1 METQVAIGS
10 AVWGRHKRHRSRWR
24 WRGRR
29 LRFEKEGGVGDDE
42 AEVDVDGRGD
52 AGLELEATELHGR
65 DLVELEDQALHQ
77 QRGCHSL
84 GIAFGF

>member
-1 METQVAIGS
+1 LGE
-10 AVWGRHKRHRSRWR
+10 
-24 WRGRR
+24 
-29 LRFEKEGGVGDDE
+29 EGGVRDDE
-42 AEVDVDGRGD
+42 VEVDVDGGGD
-52 AGLELEATELHGR
+52 AGLELDVTELHGR